1 MAMCK
6 TTLTIDGIPVRIQ
19 HDETHVQPSD
29 FNLDAVPGY
38 ALTDCSLTEEL
49 LKPIEF
55 QFTLRRISL
64 KKTADTKSFSVVGS
78 LLGKAV
84 YCRVVTS
91 SNKEE
96 TSEYVFTGTIVSTS
110 MKGLSIT
117 CVAQSASFKL
127 QGPAKSRCFV
137 NKKISDIVNS
147 VAVKITHKEVVLQ
160 DEFESYVFPYIVQ
173 YNESDYDFLIRL
185 AKRFGAF
192 LYEYVGSYGESRLVF
207 GKLPSEVV
215 IDLTDEKKSPYI
227 AGASYQVQSGDPN
240 YYFVAHDYEK
250 NLDLE
255 SPGEEMNV
263 VGAPRLSKMEMAV
276 KASSQ
281 LNKQDAKCYIDY
293 PNGFQNAPATDA
305 LEVYNLVKLFSE
317 ANRMVTCKFISYL
330 FDVQVGNVVK
340 INNQDLLVVTSSHL
354 TWDCNGSPQ
363 NEITAFAIAE
373 AASQSTINA
382 DGIFAPYLDFNTYPK
397 SSAQRAV
404 VINNIDPLKMG
415 RVQVQFAWQKDISN
429 DDKKILP
436 WIRIAQP
443 YGGGKKD
450 KEQGCYILPE
460 IGEEV
465 MVGFEHDNL
474 EKPYVIGAL
483 YHDSDTADNVQ
494 MPDPAWVETDQAN
507 KNNEVKAFR
516 TKKGHT
522 IEFHDVDGD
531 DNYGFIR
538 IYGKN
543 QSEKNYDIYLSSNPV
558 KNGDAFYKV
567 NGPKEDAEAKKEIGL
582 QEYEAKELRIMVR
595 SNGGDI
601 VLDAGDGDII
611 MNAKNI
617 RVNVAG
623 NRTTAIQDDDI
634 VSIGGNR
641 LVDAGNDSLML
652 RGKQTVM
659 VHGELDAE
667 YKAAVNLV
675 ADRDLKADVKRTMKL
690 LASDLE
696 AEASQTAKVKTNS
709 GIELNGGM
717 KVDIQATNFKAE
729 GRADATLKGTNIT
742 VDALVAATVKA
753 TDITLDSEAG
763 TRKGL
768 WADM

>member
-1 MAMCK
+1 MCLINK
-6 TTLTIDGIPVRIQ
+6 FEINGVRI
-19 HDETHVQPSD
+19 DDSFKKRPEW
-29 FNLDAVPGY
+29 VPVNDQNDPQYLEGY
-38 ALTDCSLTEEL
+38 SVMDCSLTKEL
-49 LKPIEF
+49 LKPNVF
-55 QFTLRRISL
+55 SFTMRHQ
-64 KKTADTKSFSVVGS
+64 KAQGKSFAIIDNLMGKSVTCQVYTLFEGNSNSSVVFS
-78 LLGKAV
+78 
-84 YCRVVTS
+84 
-91 SNKEE
+91 
-96 TSEYVFTGTIVSTS
+96 GTIAKVGVKGAVVSCIAYS
-110 MKGLSIT
+110 ED
-117 CVAQSASFKL
+117 AKL
-127 QGPAKSRCFV
+127 QGSPKCRCFCG
-137 NKKISDIVNS
+137 KKLSEIVDAVVKDDVYHIKKTISIHSSFD
-147 VAVKITHKEVVLQ
+147 TLTL
-160 DEFESYVFPYIVQ
+160 PYIVQ
-173 YNESDYDFLIRL
+173 YNESDYDFLVRL

-192 LYEYVGSYGESRLVF
+192 FYYDQDGVIKRLYFGIIPGSNQVDF
-207 GKLPSEVV
+207 
-215 IDLTDEKKSPYI
+215 DLSGTPNAKSVSYELMAVNPNFRYMSYFDEKDKYLQTAVPDLGGLGSTGLMGKAV
-227 AGASYQVQSGDPN
+227 AGSRPLVANYAHFVDEPN
-240 YYFVAHDYEK
+240 
-250 NLDLE
+250 
-255 SPGEEMNV
+255 
-263 VGAPRLSKMEMAV
+263 RLPKT
-276 KASSQ
+276 
-281 LNKQDAKCYIDY
+281 
-293 PNGFQNAPATDA
+293 PNNDM
-305 LEVYNLVKLFSE
+305 LKLFSE
-317 ANRMVTCKFISYL
+317 AALRSMSDSMVTCTFISYR
-330 FDVQVGNVVK
+330 FDIHVGSVVK
-340 INNQDLLVVTSSHL
+340 IDSNDPMLVTAVHL

-363 NEITAFAIAE
+363 NEVTAVVLPKTDFVK
-373 AASQSTINA
+373 
-382 DGIFAPYLDFNTYPK
+382 DKLFAPYMDPYAYPK
-397 SSAQRAV
+397 SSALRAV
-404 VINNIDPLKMG
+404 VVNNIDEKKMG
-415 RVQVQFAWQKDISN
+415 RVQVRFAWQPADMAN
-429 DDKKILP
+429 DEKQLLP

-522 IEFHDVDGD
+522 IEFHDVDGN

-582 QEYEAKELRIMVR
+582 QEYEAKELRILVR

-690 LASDLE
+690 MASDLE

-729 GRADATLKGTNIT
+729 GRADATLKGTDIT
-742 VDALVAATVKA
+742 VDALVAATIKA

-768 WADM
+768 WTDM